1 MGQLTSLAIM
11 THIRT
16 QYGTL
21 TSEDYKHLYVQLNQ
35 KLDSAASFSRYAA
48 DQRFIFQQL
57 AAQGQP
63 VPELQKCDFLRMGTA
78 HLLPIHKA
86 IDSYLTDH
94 PQTATQTFA
103 SLVAHITL
111 HAPNFTQV
119 TADMGY
125 TAAATQL
132 ATPSQPVPHQLLHN
146 STFITALAT
155 AVAAAA
161 AVQTP
166 VPRPP
171 RSRKAGRGE
180 RLPAPSVPL
189 SVRSYCYAHGYD
201 GHSSTDCYK
210 MRYGPAA
217 KEFTDAARM
226 ATTHTSVSGG
236 SVTRL

>member
-1 MGQLTSLAIM
+1 MA
-11 THIRT
+11 HIHT

-21 TSEDYKHLYVQLNQ
+21 TSEDYKHLYSQLNQ
-35 KLDSAASFSRYAA
+35 KLNSAASFSGFAA

-63 VPELQKCDFLRMGTA
+63 VPKLQKYDFLRTGTA

-86 IDSYLTDH
+86 TDSYLIDH
-94 PQTATQTFA
+94 PLTTTQTFA
-103 SLVAHITL
+103 SLVAHISL
-111 HAPNFTQV
+111 HAPNFTKV

-125 TAAATQL
+125 TAAAMQL
-132 ATPSQPVPHQLLHN
+132 ATPSQPVSHELLHHH
-146 STFITALAT
+146 TFVTALAT

-161 AVQTP
+161 AVKTP
-166 VPRPP
+166 VPRSP

-180 RLPAPSVPL
+180 RPPAPSVPL
-189 SVRSYCYAHGYD
+189 SPARPYCYAHGYD
-201 GHSSTDCYK
+201 GHPSADSYK

-217 KEFTDAARM
+217 KDFTDAARM
-226 ATTHTSVSGG
+226 ATTHTSVSGR